1 MSPMVRRPPGI
12 ELALL
17 GFLKQEPQHGY
28 QIHLLLSD
36 SEGLA
41 PIWHL
46 KQSQLYALLAKLEDD
61 GYTWGV
67 LQPQDAARPPRRVFH
82 LTHEGQT
89 AFQKWLLSPVN
100 MPRLMR
106 QEFMAK
112 LYFARQDGPE
122 KTRAL
127 LALQYSTCQKWLD
140 TFSAEIIPPDSFHQT
155 IRQYRIGQIE
165 ATLAW
170 LKQSLPD
177 SSEAQ

>member
-1 MSPMVRRPPGI
+1 MCPMVRRPPGI

-17 GFLKQEPQHGY
+17 GFLRQGPQHGY
-28 QIHLLLSD
+28 QIHLMLSNP
-36 SEGLA
+36 EGLG

-61 GYTWGV
+61 GCIWGV
-67 LQPQDAARPPRRVFH
+67 LQPQEAARPPRRVFH

-112 LYFARQDGPE
+112 LYFARQDDPE
-122 KTRAL
+122 KARAL
-127 LALQYSTCQKWLD
+127 LTLQRNTCQEWLD
-140 TFSAEIIPPDSFHQT
+140 TFSAENVAPGSYRSL

-170 LKQSLPD
+170 LD
-177 SSEAQ
+177 SYQENL